1 MVMGAPLRLP
11 SVIVSVETP
20 LGRMV
25 PGEKALVTVGEVAVT
40 VRVAVFEGAPVAA
53 CVLEALEF
61 VLGLARGVV
70 RRTPTVTVHESDAGT
85 KRPVKLRL
93 VCPAVSLSPPAP
105 AQLPPAAPVASIDMP
120 ASTSV
125 NAALVSMKTFGFVSV
140 KVIVL
145 VVPSGI
151 DAGANALRIEG
162 EPATDSVAEAA
173 APGGAW
179 LLVAVL
185 VVLFTVAVAETVF
198 VIVHEPA
205 ASMVPL
211 LKPTV
216 APPFAPP
223 VSVALPPAAHET
235 LPAAAFESPAGYAS
249 EIVTPVSAAGFA
261 AGLET
266 EMVRVAVPPA
276 GIEVGANAF
285 VTAGAANAL
294 SVAVAAAP
302 GPALAVVSG
311 PVELTYAPAAGAG
324 TFTRTVHD

>member
-11 SVIVSVETP
+11 SVIVSVATP
-20 LGRMV
+20 PGRMV

-53 CVLEALEF
+53 CVLETPEV
-61 VLGLARGVV
+61 VLGLAPGVV
-70 RRTPTVTVHESDAGT
+70 PRTTTVTVHESDAGT
-85 KRPVKLRL
+85 ERPVKVRF
-93 VCPAVSLSPPAP
+93 VWPAVKLFPPAP

-125 NAALVSMKTFGFVSV
+125 NAALVGMKAFGFVSV

-145 VVPSGI
+145 VVPRGI

-185 VVLFTVAVAETVF
+185 VGVFTVAVAETVC
-198 VIVHEPA
+198 VIVHEPPA
-205 ASMVPL
+205 GMVPL

-223 VSVALPPAAHET
+223 VSVALPPAEHET

-266 EMVRVAVPPA
+266 EMGRGAVPPA

-294 SVAVAAAP
+294 SVAVAAGPSPASAVGMGP
-302 GPALAVVSG
+302 GGVAKPPPGGGVPWHA
-311 PVELTYAPAAGAG
+311 
-324 TFTRTVHD
+324 